1 MMLSQLRAS
10 GWQVVMTRE
19 LPALAFALVV
29 AEVWFKFGSFSLEA
43 LAFLAVWYATSA
55 ALGGAAALVRKAAR
69 RANDAAASDRS
80 DR

>member
-1 MMLSQLRAS
+1 
-10 GWQVVMTRE
+10 MTRE

-55 ALGGAAALVRKAAR
+55 ALEGAATLARNVAR
-69 RANDAAASDRS
+69 RGAHRS
-80 DR
+80 

>member
-1 MMLSQLRAS
+1 MMLSQLRAG

-55 ALGGAAALVRKAAR
+55 ALGGVAALARKATR
-69 RANDAAASDRS
+69 RPDDAAASDGRE
-80 DR
+80 R

>member
-55 ALGGAAALVRKAAR
+55 ALEGVAALIRKAASR
-69 RANDAAASDRS
+69 ETDRPTDEQSDG
-80 DR
+80 